1 MTNLLRLFGVYTHS
15 FIFFIAFVIFLQRIT
30 ITMASIADS
39 NQTLNTIQQQKL
51 SASASSSSSSPSSR
65 PSTSDEYVTH
75 NQKQCFESRSLV
87 ACIKYKAAKIVWK
100 VATNGMGFFP
110 NEYGRELRE
119 DKRRIRFI
127 QLGQAADEIVVF
139 NNARSLEGL
148 YKSLVYVFKQMYVRV
163 CV

>member
-1 MTNLLRLFGVYTHS
+1 MSNLVRLFGVYTHS
-15 FIFFIAFVIFLQRIT
+15 FIFFIAFVIFLQT
-30 ITMASIADS
+30 ITLTMALIAES
-39 NQTLNTIQQQKL
+39 NQTSNTIQQQK
-51 SASASSSSSSPSSR
+51 SSASSSSSR
-65 PSTSDEYVTH
+65 PSTSDEYVTR

-100 VATNGMGFFP
+100 LATNGMGFFP

-148 YKSLVYVFKQMYVRV
+148 YK
-163 CV
+163 